1 MRRGQVLCGHH
12 VLIWIWS
19 TGQRVRM
26 SIHGAPLCL
35 SLYSAS
41 LPSFERACHPLH
53 THTLSGTHKTHTKE
67 EGLNLGRES
76 SHVHCPVFQSS
87 SPVPVVLY
95 LSTFQFSAVPSALS
109 SHKDLVYSA
118 TCIYLRE
125 ESRGGRYGKHLGPAC
140 CTFLPSGFSTSEH
153 RPPLC
158 FDVL

>member
-1 MRRGQVLCGHH
+1 MSSFGSGQQGSVSECPYM
-12 VLIWIWS
+12 V
-19 TGQRVRM
+19 
-26 SIHGAPLCL
+26 PLFVCL
-35 SLYSAS
+35 STQPLYPV
-41 LPSFERACHPLH
+41 LREPVTPLH

-67 EGLNLGRES
+67 EGLNLGRQS

-87 SPVPVVLY
+87 SPVPVVLF